1 MDETKGNHLSTGAQ
15 KLAGTDNGNGKDE
28 GPVICPN
35 CGEEVICPHCRGT
48 GLNNSPQREL
58 PPREK
63 EVLGHLA
70 DGLNTVEIAELMGLS
85 RKTVETY
92 KHRMKLRLNLRSLS
106 DLLKYAIREGYT
118 SLESRQ
124 EQHLERL

>member
-1 MDETKGNHLSTGAQ
+1 MAV
-15 KLAGTDNGNGKDE
+15 TDNGNGKDE
-28 GPVICPN
+28 GPVICPH

-63 EVLGHLA
+63 EVLRHLA

-118 SLESRQ
+118 SESRQ
-124 EQHLERL
+124 EQHLGRL